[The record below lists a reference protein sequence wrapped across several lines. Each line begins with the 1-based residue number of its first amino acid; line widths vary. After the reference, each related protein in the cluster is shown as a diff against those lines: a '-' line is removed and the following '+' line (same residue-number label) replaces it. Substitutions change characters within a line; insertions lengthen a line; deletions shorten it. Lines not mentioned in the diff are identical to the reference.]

1 MMRWLGQLVAL
12 PLKVLL
18 IVVSII
24 PVFDRLPLYKAIWA
38 LTHDP
43 YYGRNL
49 ILLLA
54 QRKGMEAA
62 RSLAEEAFAACP
74 DGSIAAMIGQIELE
88 AACDPG
94 RAAAWLDRAKEYP
107 GLKNPDGLLPLELSL
122 SPLVP
127 GLDCHRVVDSILA
140 RKDLS
145 MDLTRMALITKA
157 QLDLKAGQWD
167 RALQIADQLL
177 AVSDIPLAHWIRWV
191 GYSAVQEPALAER
204 EFQGLSANT
213 LGPLF
218 NAIMA
223 SGYLSLGDE
232 NRCREHLLKCRQAGV
247 PDRIVQMNDP
257 DLAGPL
263 SELPPMVES
272 TEAAS

>member
-18 IVVSII
+18 IVVSIV

-38 LTHDP
+38 LTRDP
-43 YYGRNL
+43 YYARNL

-54 QRKGMEAA
+54 HRKGLASA
-62 RSLAEEAFAACP
+62 RLLAEEAFAACP

-94 RAAAWLDRAKEYP
+94 RAAAWLNRAKEYP

-122 SPLVP
+122 SPLDP
-127 GLDCHRVVDSILA
+127 NKDSCEIVDSILA

-157 QLDLKAGQWD
+157 QQDLKAGQWD

-191 GYSAVQEPALAER
+191 GYSAVQEPAIAER
-204 EFQGLSANT
+204 EFQRLSANT

-218 NAIMA
+218 DAIIA
-223 SGYLSLGDE
+223 SGYLYLGDRM
-232 NRCREHLLKCRQAGV
+232 RCREH
-247 PDRIVQMNDP
+247 
-257 DLAGPL
+257 
-263 SELPPMVES
+263 
-272 TEAAS
+272 

>member
-1 MMRWLGQLVAL
+1 
-12 PLKVLL
+12 
-18 IVVSII
+18 VSIV
-24 PVFDRLPLYKAIWA
+24 PVFDRLPLYRAIWA
-38 LTHDP
+38 LTGDP

-88 AACDPG
+88 AACDPD
-94 RAAAWLDRAKEYP
+94 RAAAWLDRAKGYP
-107 GLKNPDGLLPLELSL
+107 SLENPDGLLPLELSL

-127 GLDCHRVVDSILA
+127 NLDCRRVVDSILA

-145 MDLTRMALITKA
+145 MDLTRVALITKA
-157 QLDLKAGQWD
+157 QQDLKAGRWD
-167 RALQIADQLL
+167 NAGLIADRLL
-177 AVSDIPLAHWIRWV
+177 AISEVPLAHWILWV
-191 GYSAVQEPALAER
+191 AYSGLQEMDCAAY
-204 EFQGLSANT
+204 EFQRLSANT

-218 NAIMA
+218 DAIMA
-223 SGYLSLGDE
+223 SGYFCLGDRT
-232 NRCREHLLKCRQAGV
+232 RCRDHLLKCRQAGI

-257 DLAGPL
+257 DLAGL
-263 SELPPMVES
+263 LAELPPVVES
-272 TEAAS
+272 TETAS

>member
-1 MMRWLGQLVAL
+1 MIRWLGQLVAL

-18 IVVSII
+18 ILVSIV

-38 LTHDP
+38 LTRDP

-54 QRKGMEAA
+54 QRRGMEAA
-62 RSLAEEAFAACP
+62 RSLAEEVFTACP

-94 RAAAWLDRAKEYP
+94 RAAAWLNRAKEYP

-140 RKDLS
+140 RNDVS
-145 MDLTRMALITKA
+145 MDLTRVALITKA
-157 QLDLKAGQWD
+157 QQDLKAGQWD

-191 GYSAVQEPALAER
+191 GYSASREPALAAQ
-204 EFQGLSANT
+204 EFQRLSAST

-218 NAIMA
+218 DAIMA
-223 SGYLSLGDE
+223 SGYLCLGDKD
-232 NRCREHLLKCRQAGV
+232 RCRGHLLKCRQAGI

-257 DLAGPL
+257 DLAGL
-263 SELPPMVES
+263 LAQLPPVVES